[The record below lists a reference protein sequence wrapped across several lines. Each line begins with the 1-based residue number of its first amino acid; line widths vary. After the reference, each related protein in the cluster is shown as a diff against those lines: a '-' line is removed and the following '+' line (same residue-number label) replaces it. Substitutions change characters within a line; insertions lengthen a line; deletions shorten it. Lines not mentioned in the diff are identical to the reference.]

1 MRSRR
6 PASTTPPIARG
17 EPPPTGPLSTAQL
30 DLATLEFARA
40 VARGLNDTPRWVP
53 SRFLYDARGSW
64 LFERICQLPEYYLT
78 RTEAAIL
85 AAHAAAVAQTTGPV
99 TLIEL
104 GSGSSAKTRHL
115 LDAYAGSAETVQYVS
130 VDVSDAALAEAEKR
144 IAAKHPTVHVKG
156 VVGRY
161 EDAFRLFQHHS
172 PCMVLFLGSTVG
184 NLNHAESLGFWQQV
198 ADHLTPADFFL
209 LGVDL
214 VKDRR
219 VLEAAYNDAAGVTAE
234 FTKNLWVRMNR
245 ELDAGVDVETLEH
258 VARYNA
264 AWQRMEIFTRLEAP
278 QTVHIAP
285 LDLDVELGPGE
296 MVMTEISRK
305 FVIENLTRYLACFGL
320 HLQSV
325 YTDPRKWFAVL
336 LLQKGETP

>member
-1 MRSRR
+1 MPRR
-6 PASTTPPIARG
+6 PASPEPVFAPG
-17 EPPPTGPLSTAQL
+17 EPYGTPAPAVQL
-30 DLATLEFARA
+30 DPATLEFARA

-64 LFERICQLPEYYLT
+64 LFERICELPEYYLT

-85 AAHAAAVAQTTGPV
+85 AAHAAAIAKTTGPV

-104 GSGSSAKTRHL
+104 GSGSSVKTSHL
-115 LDAYAGSAETVQYVS
+115 LNAYTDASETVQYVS
-130 VDVSDAALAEAEKR
+130 VDVSHAALAEAEQR
-144 IAAKHPTVHVKG
+144 MAAEHPTVRVSG

-161 EDAFRLFQHHS
+161 EDAFHLFQRHS

-184 NLNHAESLGFWQQV
+184 NLNHAESLNFWQRV
-198 ADHLTPADFFL
+198 SDHLTPADFFL

-214 VKDRR
+214 VKEPR

-245 ELDAGVDVETLEH
+245 ELDAGVDPEGLEH

-264 AWQRMEIFTRLEAP
+264 AWQRMEIFTRFTAP
-278 QTVHIAP
+278 QTVRIAP
-285 LDLDVELGPGE
+285 LNVEVEIGTGE

-305 FVIENLTRYLACFGL
+305 FAIENLTKYLACFGL
-320 HLQSV
+320 HVRRV
-325 YTDPRKWFAVL
+325 YTDPRRWFAVL
-336 LLQKGETP
+336 LLQKGDTQ

>member
-1 MRSRR
+1 MTRR
-6 PASTTPPIARG
+6 PAFTVPPAALG
-17 EPPPTGPLSTAQL
+17 EPFSAPRTSTAQAGP
-30 DLATLEFARA
+30 ATLEFARA

-64 LFERICQLPEYYLT
+64 LFERICELPEYYLT
-78 RTEAAIL
+78 RTEAEIL
-85 AAHAAAVAQTTGPV
+85 ATHAAAIAEATGPV

-104 GSGSSAKTRHL
+104 GSGTSVKTRHL
-115 LDAYAGSAETVQYVS
+115 LGAYADAAERVAYVS
-130 VDVSDAALAEAEKR
+130 VDVSPAALAEAEKR
-144 IAAKHPTVHVKG
+144 IAAEHPSVQVKG

-161 EDAFRLFQHHS
+161 EDAFRLFEHHS
-172 PCMVLFLGSTVG
+172 PCMVLFLGSTIG
-184 NLNHAESLGFWQQV
+184 NLNHAESLSFWQQV
-198 ADHLTPADFFL
+198 SDHLTPADFFL

-219 VLEAAYNDAAGVTAE
+219 VLEAAYDDVAGVTAQ

-245 ELDAGVDVETLEH
+245 ELEAGVDLEVLEH

-264 AWQRMEIFTRLEAP
+264 AWQRIEIFTRFTAP
-278 QTVHIAP
+278 QTVRIAP
-285 LDLDVELGPGE
+285 LDLDIEIGAGDV
-296 MVMTEISRK
+296 VMTEISRK
-305 FVIENLTRYLACFGL
+305 FVVENLTRYLACFGL
-320 HLQSV
+320 HVQRV